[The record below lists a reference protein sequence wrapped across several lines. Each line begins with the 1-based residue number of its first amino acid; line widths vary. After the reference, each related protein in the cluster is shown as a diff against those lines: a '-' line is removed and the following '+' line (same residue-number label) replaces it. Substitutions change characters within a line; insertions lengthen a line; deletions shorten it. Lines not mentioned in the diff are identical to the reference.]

1 MRAHGGL
8 KEGRREI
15 QRLFFLGLGRRNNDY
30 GAAFASFA
38 GFAFGTFGARC
49 TGRTRNGNGNY
60 RGRR

>member
-38 GFAFGTFGARC
+38 GFAFGTFGAR
-49 TGRTRNGNGNY
+49 
-60 RGRR
+60 